1 MTKDRQHVNPDLHVM
16 VGVELKS
23 DLMKHYPGH
32 GELSK
37 LVKNLLLA
45 TLAQIEGDIPVNAE
59 QIARVTVDTE
69 RRRGL
74 RGTKRPSQQETQ

>member
-1 MTKDRQHVNPDLHVM
+1 MSDNVKHVNPDLHVM
-16 VGVELKS
+16 VGVELKAE
-23 DLMKHYPGH
+23 LMEHYPGH

-45 TLAQIEGDIPVNAE
+45 VLVQLQEDVPVDID

-74 RGTKRPSQQETQ
+74 RGSKKSSQQKAK